1 MFLLYP
7 PVPAMVANIPKP
19 IIKRNGIRGLLNRI
33 INNSIRVDFFTK
45 PPKIDESISQEA
57 TKLQTLKLFNR

>member
-7 PVPAMVANIPKP
+7 PVLAIVVNIPKP
-19 IIKRNGIRGLLNRI
+19 IIKRNGIRGLSNRI
-33 INNSIRVDFFTK
+33 INISIRVDFFTK

-57 TKLQTLKLFNR
+57 TRL

>member
-7 PVPAMVANIPKP
+7 PVLAIVANIPKP
-19 IIKRNGIRGLLNRI
+19 IIKRNGIRGLSNRI
-33 INNSIRVDFFTK
+33 INISIRVDFFTK

-57 TKLQTLKLFNR
+57 TRL